1 MKVSLRPYQE
11 QGVSEIRLQYMQGRK
26 SVLFVLPTGGGK
38 TVCFCYI
45 AEQAA
50 KKGNRICILVHRDEL
65 VDQTS
70 RSLRD
75 IGVNHGLIAAR
86 YSMDLSHSVQVASV
100 WTLARRLHR
109 IPPDF
114 FQLIIVDEAHHAV
127 AGSWANVIAH
137 YRNARVLGVTATP
150 ERLDGKGLAGHFDDL
165 ILGPDTAWLTA
176 NGFLAPARVFA
187 PPSRVDTSKLRTRMG
202 DFRMDD
208 AEEMLGQGGVMGDAV
223 THYARHIF
231 PGTAIAFCC
240 SVAHAEAVAE
250 AFQRKGYRAR
260 SIDGTMDKAER
271 RRLIQ
276 ALGTG
281 EVQVLT
287 SCMIISEGT
296 DVPSVTGA
304 ILLRPTQ
311 SVSLYLQMVGRCL
324 RPAPG
329 KTHAIINDHVGNSLR
344 HGLPTDPREWSLEG
358 RTKKQRDSGAPPLKV
373 CPGCFACIPAAAR
386 ECPECHHVFEA
397 EQREYVTVEGDL
409 VERTFQRG
417 EQVEWL
423 RDGHWQSGWKI
434 RHAAEPGKGPGVWI
448 GRDGMIEFVPPA
460 HLRYPLKQQR
470 AGAQSLEDLI
480 AVGRQRGMKNPA
492 GWARHVMAARQ
503 AKGQWKRLA

>member
-1 MKVSLRPYQE
+1 MKVCLRPYQE
-11 QGVSEIRLQYMQGRK
+11 QGVAEIRLRYMQGRK

-70 RSLRD
+70 RSLSE
-75 IGVNHGLIAAR
+75 IGVAHGVIASHR
-86 YSMDLSHSVQVASV
+86 SMDLSHSVQVASV

-109 IPPDF
+109 IPPEF

-127 AGSWANVIAH
+127 AGSWAKVIEH
-137 YRNARVLGVTATP
+137 YSSAKVLGVTATP
-150 ERLDGKGLAGHFDDL
+150 QRLDGKGLVDHFDDL
-165 ILGPDTAWLTA
+165 VIGPDAAWLTA
-176 NGFLAPARVFA
+176 NGFLSPAKVFA
-187 PPSRVDTSKLRTRMG
+187 PPMKIDTSALRTRMG

-208 AEEMLGQGGVMGDAV
+208 AEKQLEKGGVMGDAV

-250 AFQRKGYRAR
+250 AFQEHGYRAR

-304 ILLRPTQ
+304 IMLRPTQ
-311 SVSLYLQMVGRCL
+311 SLSLYLQMVGRCL

-329 KTHAIINDHVGNSLR
+329 KTHAVINDHVGNSLR

-358 RTKKQRDSGAPPLKV
+358 KAKRQRDAAPSCKV
-373 CPGCFACIPAAAR
+373 CPGCFSAISPASR
-386 ECPECHHVFEA
+386 ICPECGHEFEV
-397 EQREYVTVEGDL
+397 EEREFAIIEGDL
-409 VERTFQRG
+409 VERTYQRG
-417 EQVEWL
+417 EQIEWL
-423 RDGHWQSGWKI
+423 NGGHWQGGWIVREVYEHTLLI
-434 RHAAEPGKGPGVWI
+434 RMIGKES
-448 GRDGMIEFVPPA
+448 RQVPI
-460 HLRYPLKQQR
+460 HHVRYPLKKER
-470 AGAQSLEDLI
+470 ANAKSLEDLRRI
-480 AVGRQRGMKNPA
+480 GELRGYKP
-492 GWARHVMAARQ
+492 GWADYVWRSRQQRHGHRAQ
-503 AKGQWKRLA
+503 S